1 MAGTDDHDKPGH
13 VPGTAPRTFVPD
25 WIHGLPGTQAPPSSH
40 GAFVPDWIGGAA
52 QAKPRPRKPILIKG
66 AHCVIP
72 FGGVFPLDVRLEGG
86 IVQSLGVGLSG
97 DGCDIVGAEGK
108 YVVPGIVDPHT
119 HLGLFAP
126 FDVEAFTETR
136 SAVLNGVTT
145 MGVYVG
151 GRESYLPVLDMLVGT
166 IRERALAD
174 LFVHLPI
181 FTRQQLEEIPLYAS
195 RYGVRSF
202 KVYLTGIPGLIPSLD
217 EGLVLDIMYAVA
229 GLGADAVVNIHAENH
244 HIVDWATE
252 RMQAAR
258 PDAITLKEWSDTHP
272 AFSEAEAIQRS
283 VLLAER
289 TGARIYIV
297 HLSSAEGLAMVRRLK
312 REGKSFHVETT
323 SPYLTLSH
331 DTDMGALAKMTPP
344 IRSETDR
351 RALWEGLR
359 TDLIETIGTD
369 HTPMTVAE
377 KQPGG
382 SMWRT
387 MPGYPAVGTHLPA
400 LIDGARRSDFPLVKL
415 VEKITAAPARIFGLY
430 PRKGTILP
438 GSDADLVILDPM
450 REKTVSVE
458 GAASRADWALHQ
470 GRPLVGWPVA
480 VFKSGYPVSADEVER
495 RTTPIRGTY
504 LRRG

>member
-1 MAGTDDHDKPGH
+1 MAGP
-13 VPGTAPRTFVPD
+13 FIPD
-25 WIHGLPGTQAPPSSH
+25 WIQKVPGPTPPQPEQR
-40 GAFVPDWIGGAA
+40 AFVPDWIGGVV
-52 QAKPRPRKPILIKG
+52 QAPASTTRKPILIKG
-66 AHCVIP
+66 AHCIIP
-72 FGGVFPLDVRLEGG
+72 FSGVFPCDVRLEGG
-86 IVQSLGVGLSG
+86 IIQALGVGLSG
-97 DGCDIVGAEGK
+97 DGCEVVGAEGK
-108 YVVPGIVDPHT
+108 YVIPGIVDPHT

-151 GRESYLPVLDMLVGT
+151 GQESYLPVLDSVVNKT
-166 IRERALAD
+166 RERAVAD

-181 FTRQQLEEIPLYAS
+181 FTRQQLAEIPLYAS

-217 EGLVLDIMYAVA
+217 EGLVLDIMRAVA
-229 GLGADAVVNIHAENH
+229 AIGPDAVLNIHAENY
-244 HIVDWATE
+244 HIVEWATE

-258 PDAITLKEWSDTHP
+258 PDAITLKEWADTHP

-283 VLLAER
+283 VLLAEQ

-297 HLSSAEGLAMVRRLK
+297 HLSSAEGLDMVRRLK
-312 REGKSFHVETT
+312 REGRSFHVETT

-331 DTDMGALAKMTPP
+331 DTTMGPLAKMTPP
-344 IRSETDR
+344 IRSEADR

-359 TDLIETIGTD
+359 TDLIETVGTD
-369 HTPMTVAE
+369 HTPMTIAE
-377 KQPGG
+377 KQPDAAV
-382 SMWRT
+382 WKT

-400 LIDGARRSDFPLVKL
+400 LLDGARRNDCPLVKL
-415 VEKITAAPARIFGLY
+415 VEKMTAAPARIFGLY
-430 PRKGTILP
+430 PRKGTLLP
-438 GSDADLVILDPM
+438 GSDADVVIVDPM

-470 GRPLVGWPVA
+470 GRSLVGWPVA
-480 VFKSGYPVSADEVER
+480 VFKSGYPVIANEVEGK
-495 RTTPIRGTY
+495 TTPIRGTY

>member
-1 MAGTDDHDKPGH
+1 MAERSP
-13 VPGTAPRTFVPD
+13 FVPD
-25 WIHGLPGTQAPPSSH
+25 WIKQSPGATAQSVPR
-40 GAFVPDWIGGAA
+40 AFVPDWIGGGTT
-52 QAKPRPRKPILIKG
+52 QPSSTTRRPILIKG

-72 FGGVFPLDVRLEGG
+72 FSGVFPLDVRLEGG
-86 IVQSLGVGLSG
+86 IIQAVGVALSA
-97 DGCDIVGAEGK
+97 DGCDVVGAEGK
-108 YVVPGIVDPHT
+108 YVIPGIVDPHT

-145 MGVYVG
+145 MGVYLG
-151 GRESYLPVLDMLVGT
+151 SQESYLPVLESAIGKTNDKAV
-166 IRERALAD
+166 AD

-181 FTRQQLEEIPLYAS
+181 FTRQQLDEIPLYAS

-217 EGLVLDIMYAVA
+217 EGLVLDIMSAVA
-229 GLGADAVVNIHAENH
+229 AIGPDAVLNIHAENH
-244 HIVDWATE
+244 HIVEWATE

-258 PDAITLKEWSDTHP
+258 PDAITLEEWAGTHP

-283 VLLAER
+283 VLLAEQ

-297 HLSSAEGLAMVRRLK
+297 HLSSAEGLETVRRLK

-323 SPYLTLSH
+323 SPYLTMSH
-331 DTDMGALAKMTPP
+331 DTPMGPLAKMTPP
-344 IRSETDR
+344 IRSEADR

-359 TDLIETIGTD
+359 TDLIETVGTD
-369 HTPMTVAE
+369 HTPMTIAQ
-377 KQPGG
+377 KQPDA
-382 SMWRT
+382 SLWKT

-400 LIDGARRSDFPLVKL
+400 LLDGARRNNCPLLKL
-415 VEKITAAPARIFGLY
+415 VEKMTAAPARIFGLY
-430 PRKGTILP
+430 PKKGTLLP
-438 GSDADLVILDPM
+438 GSDADVVILDPM
-450 REKTVSVE
+450 REQTVSVE

-470 GRPLVGWPVA
+470 GRSLVGWPVA
-480 VFKSGYPVSADEVER
+480 VFKSGYPVIADEVQR